1 MPQRPVF
8 ETVVILPGVKAIR
21 VHDPGGPEALRLD
34 DVASPAP
41 GAGEALVRIDSIGV
55 NFIDVYHRTG
65 LYPLETPFTPGREAA
80 GVVEAVGDDVTEVR
94 PGDRVAYVLSP
105 SYAELSVVPAERLVP
120 VPSDVSSDDAAAL
133 MLQGLTAH
141 YLSHSTFPIREGQ
154 EVLVHAAAGGV
165 GLLLVQMAKKRG
177 ARVFGTVSTDAK
189 ADAAKRAGADVVI
202 RYTEEDFE
210 EVIRRQTDGAGLHAV
225 YDSVGKTTFDKS
237 LKCLRP
243 RGMLVLYGQSSG
255 PVPPFDLT
263 RLGAGGSLFVTRP
276 SLAHYILDRSELLER
291 SNDILGWAGRGELE
305 ITIDRK
311 LPLSEAPEAHRLLEG
326 RKTSGKLLLSP

>member
-1 MPQRPVF
+1 MARDPF
-8 ETVVILPGVKAIR
+8 STVAILPGVKAIR
-21 VHDPGGPEALRLD
+21 VHDPGGPEALRID
-34 DVASPAP
+34 DVSSPAP
-41 GAGEALVRIDSIGV
+41 GAGEALVRIESIGV

-105 SYAELSVVPAERLVP
+105 SYAELAVVPAQRLVP
-120 VPSDVSSDDAAAL
+120 VPPGVSSDDAAAL

-189 ADAAKRAGADVVI
+189 ADAAKRAGADVLI

-225 YDSVGKTTFDKS
+225 YDSVGQTTFDKS
-237 LKCLRP
+237 FKCLRP

-263 RLGAGGSLFVTRP
+263 GLGAGGSLFVTRP
-276 SLAHYILDRSELLER
+276 SLAHYILDRSELLDR
-291 SNDILGWAGRGELE
+291 SNDILGWAERGELE